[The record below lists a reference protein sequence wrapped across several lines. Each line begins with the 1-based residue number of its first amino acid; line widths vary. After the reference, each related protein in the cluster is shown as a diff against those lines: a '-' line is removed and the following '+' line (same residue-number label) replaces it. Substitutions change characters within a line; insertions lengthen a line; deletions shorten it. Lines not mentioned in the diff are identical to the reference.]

1 VRPRSEDRRCSGEVC
16 LNAATTAPDR
26 EEPAESTQ
34 HAGANATAPNDEG
47 AKAKPPDARLRRHRN
62 AKGERFV
69 VATVRRTY
77 QDAWT
82 RTSEAIQPIAA
93 HAQAED
99 PADRFE

>member
-1 VRPRSEDRRCSGEVC
+1 MC
-16 LNAATTAPDR
+16 LDAAATAPNW

-34 HAGANATAPNDEG
+34 HTGANAPAPNNEG
-47 AKAKPPDARLRRHRN
+47 TEAEPPDARLRWHRN

-69 VATVRRTY
+69 VATMWRTDK
-77 QDAWT
+77 DAWT
-82 RTSEAIQPIAA
+82 RVCKTVKPVAA